1 MPGFSADPKLPWV
14 PAVCTRAAAFVLC
27 LCLPCAPIP
36 AIASDSYEAGT
47 AALINGDYATAW
59 RILAPLAEAGD
70 ARAQNDVG
78 VMFGRGLGVPQ
89 SYADAAMWIERA
101 AEQGNPHAQSTL
113 GYMYY
118 RARGVD
124 RDYAAAALWSRRS
137 AEQGI
142 ASAQSNLGMLYDKG
156 QGVAQ
161 DFTEAALWYRRAAE
175 QGFPE
180 AQRNLGSMYE
190 HGSGLPADAMLAY
203 AWYGVASAAGDEIAL
218 KLRARMAKGMSPGEI
233 ALARELARDLHQR
246 YAAPVQEATSPG
258 IFKGLSP

>member
-1 MPGFSADPKLPWV
+1 MPAFLADPNSPRV
-14 PAVCTRAAAFVLC
+14 PAACTRAAAFLLC
-27 LCLPCAPIP
+27 LCLPWAPIP

-47 AALINGDYATAW
+47 AALLNGDYATAW

-78 VMFGRGLGVPQ
+78 VMFGRGLGAPQ
-89 SYADAAMWIERA
+89 SYKDAAMWIERA

-113 GYMYY
+113 GYMHY

-124 RDYAAAALWSRRS
+124 RDYRAAALWSRRA
-137 AEQGI
+137 AEQGV

-161 DFTEAALWYRRAAE
+161 DFTEAARWYRRAAE

-190 HGSGLPADAMLAY
+190 HGSGLPADALLAY

-218 KLRARMAKGMSPGEI
+218 KLRARVATGMSSDEI
-233 ALARELARDLHQR
+233 ARARELAREMHQR
-246 YAAPVQEATSPG
+246 YAAPVQEAP
-258 IFKGLSP
+258 

>member
-1 MPGFSADPKLPWV
+1 MPAFSADPKSSRV
-14 PAVCTRAAAFVLC
+14 PAACTRTAAFFLC
-27 LCLPCAPIP
+27 LCLPWAPIQ
-36 AIASDSYEAGT
+36 AFASDSYEAGT
-47 AALINGDYATAW
+47 AALLNGDYATAW

-78 VMFGRGLGVPQ
+78 VMFGRGLGAPQ
-89 SYADAAMWIERA
+89 SYKDAAMWIERA

-124 RDYAAAALWSRRS
+124 RDYRAAALWSRRA
-137 AEQGI
+137 AEQGV

-161 DFTEAALWYRRAAE
+161 DYTEAVHWYRRAAE

-190 HGSGLPADAMLAY
+190 HGSGLPADALLAY

-218 KLRARMAKGMSPGEI
+218 KLRARIARGMSSDEI
-233 ALARELARDLHQR
+233 ARARELAREMHQR
-246 YAAPVQEATSPG
+246 YAAPVQEAP
-258 IFKGLSP
+258 